1 MNVQE
6 LLTGRRDP
14 IPYDSIAMYD
24 SRLWSPEWKAQGY
37 TRSHRGLT
45 RILSAWL
52 GDEGKAATLASGVTY
67 QWDRSRKWQNFT
79 GLIRYVDM
87 PFERVRAFVNDV
99 VRGTFTPKRLIRNF
113 QQTLDTIT
121 EEIAATSTTPGETVR
136 LSV

>member
-14 IPYDSIAMYD
+14 IPYDSIASYD

-67 QWDRSRKWQNFT
+67 RWDRTGRWQDFT
-79 GLIRYVDM
+79 GLIRYADM

-99 VRGTFTPKRLIRNF
+99 VRGKYTA
-113 QQTLDTIT
+113 QTLLRHFRQSVRMPTIP
-121 EEIAATSTTPGETVR
+121 EQSEAPGE
-136 LSV
+136 